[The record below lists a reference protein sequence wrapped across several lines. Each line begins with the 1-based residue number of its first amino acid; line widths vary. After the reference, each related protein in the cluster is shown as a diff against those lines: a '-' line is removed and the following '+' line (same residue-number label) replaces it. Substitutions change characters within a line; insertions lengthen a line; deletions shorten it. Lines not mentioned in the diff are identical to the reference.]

1 MAGAKRKL
9 PEVRSGEEEEEEQGE
24 EQEERSSALVMTSSS
39 GGKRRKLEFQ
49 DVTVFHFNR
58 RQGFVC
64 VPSQV
69 CCSTPTHTCAT

>member
-9 PEVRSGEEEEEEQGE
+9 LEEKGGEKEEEGDR
-24 EQEERSSALVMTSSS
+24 ERGTAMTW
-39 GGKRRKLEFQ
+39 GRKRRKLEFQ

-69 CCSTPTHTCAT
+69 CAYL